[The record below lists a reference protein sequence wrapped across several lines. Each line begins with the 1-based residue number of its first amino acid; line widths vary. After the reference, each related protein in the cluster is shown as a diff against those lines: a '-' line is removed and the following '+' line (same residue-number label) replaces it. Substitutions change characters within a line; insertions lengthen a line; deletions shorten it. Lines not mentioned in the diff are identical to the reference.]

1 MYMERINDFFVWPLS
16 YYFLLSF
23 NHFFA
28 SLTRLK
34 WIHLDINCST
44 FIMVELLLL
53 ILFCLLL
60 LLLLLLFLKYRNVVT
75 SSDALY
81 VV

>member
-1 MYMERINDFFVWPLS
+1 MISL
-16 YYFLLSF
+16 FLLLF
-23 NHFFA
+23 NNFFA

-34 WIHLDINCST
+34 GVHLDINCST
-44 FIMVELLLL
+44 FILAELLLL